1 MTTTSG
7 IAEAPSPPLRP
18 PSRSPAPLRILLFT
32 PSIPYPPI
40 WGFGIRVHE
49 FARLLARTH
58 QVTLLTYAEPGDE
71 ERIAA
76 VSRICRVCTVPRP
89 SGTQAKKRRAQLTSV
104 LSAQSYQR
112 LSLYSRT
119 MQRALDELTARE
131 RFDIIQIESS
141 QLAGFDFRGRAP
153 LVLDEH
159 NIEYELL
166 YRMYQTERAPARRL
180 FNWLEYRKFRR
191 EEIQSWRAASGCVS
205 TSGRE
210 EEIIRAFASTPT
222 VVAANAVNVEYFRPS
237 EESVEPDTL
246 VMTGLMH
253 YRPNIDGAIYF
264 VRDVLPLILEVRPK
278 AVFYIVGAG
287 ATSELKRLA
296 GPNVVVTDTVPDVR
310 PYLNRASAVV
320 VPLRMGGGT
329 RLKVLEALS
338 MTKAVVS
345 TSLGAEGINV
355 RSGTHLILAD
365 RPREFADAVL
375 TVMHDRALATGLA
388 ERGRELVMREYRWE
402 TVVVCLESFYHQLL
416 SAGTVAR
423 PAIS

>member
-1 MTTTSG
+1 
-7 IAEAPSPPLRP
+7 
-18 PSRSPAPLRILLFT
+18 
-32 PSIPYPPI
+32 
-40 WGFGIRVHE
+40 
-49 FARLLARTH
+49 
-58 QVTLLTYAEPGDE
+58 
-71 ERIAA
+71 
-76 VSRICRVCTVPRP
+76 
-89 SGTQAKKRRAQLTSV
+89 
-104 LSAQSYQR
+104 
-112 LSLYSRT
+112 
-119 MQRALDELTARE
+119 
-131 RFDIIQIESS
+131 
-141 QLAGFDFRGRAP
+141 
-153 LVLDEH
+153 
-159 NIEYELL
+159 
-166 YRMYQTERAPARRL
+166 
-180 FNWLEYRKFRR
+180 
-191 EEIQSWRAASGCVS
+191 
-205 TSGRE
+205 
-210 EEIIRAFASTPT
+210 
-222 VVAANAVNVEYFRPS
+222 
-237 EESVEPDTL
+237 
-246 VMTGLMH
+246 MTGLMH

-402 TVVVCLESFYHQLL
+402 TVVACLESFYHQLL